1 MRWPVQPSSAE
12 FPAVAGLCGVVA
24 ACHQAADRHHVAD
37 GAEWLPEWR
46 YHAGAQG
53 YGRAWMV
60 EPRES
65 GRRVRRVT
73 GRGLDRADPARWAA
87 GLQLVGSHLV
97 RLELRPKEAGRG
109 SRAVPA
115 HRLDDAATGG
125 CRHTHSS
132 EAGDL
137 EAGSENSFAYP
148 ATEQESGKTFRHGT
162 KCRRG
167 NSRKLGFVPPRN
179 EIRGFPG
186 VHRSATGHLSEDA
199 IPMALGKS
207 GEVKQ

>member
-1 MRWPVQPSSAE
+1 MRWSVQPSSAE

-37 GAEWLPEWR
+37 GAERLPEWR
-46 YHAGAQG
+46 YYVGTQG
-53 YGRAWMV
+53 NGCARMDQSRK
-60 EPRES
+60 PR
-65 GRRVRRVT
+65 GGMCRVAA
-73 GRGLDRADPARWAA
+73 RGLDHADPARRTA
-87 GLQLVGSHLV
+87 GLQPVGAHVV
-97 RLELRPKEAGRG
+97 RAELRPQEAGRG
-109 SRAVPA
+109 RRAVPA
-115 HRLDDAATGG
+115 RRLDGATSGG

-137 EAGSENSFAYP
+137 EAGSENSFACP

-162 KCRRG
+162 KPRRG
-167 NSRKLGFVPPRN
+167 NGRKLGFVPPRN
-179 EIRGFPG
+179 EIHGFPG